1 MPTAGTFRASKGHR
15 DLEAG
20 RLLRELREE
29 RLLTRQELP
38 REMRKAGIRP
48 DRIPCVKSLR
58 RYEDEGV
65 IPRERLCFGL
75 AEFFGRPKGQIWDAR
90 VAA

>member
-1 MPTAGTFRASKGHR
+1 
-15 DLEAG
+15 
-20 RLLRELREE
+20 
-29 RLLTRQELP
+29 
-38 REMRKAGIRP
+38 MRKAGIRP